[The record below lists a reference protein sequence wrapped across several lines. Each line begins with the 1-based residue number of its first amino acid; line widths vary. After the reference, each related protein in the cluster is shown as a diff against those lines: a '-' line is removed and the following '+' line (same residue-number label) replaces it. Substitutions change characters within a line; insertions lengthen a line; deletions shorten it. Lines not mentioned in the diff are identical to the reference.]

1 MIRRRLPS
9 RLRFVD
15 FRRSLR
21 SAEWEGRWFAC
32 WIAVG
37 GVIAV
42 VVRCARKYAVC
53 SFEALGVV
61 VGALVVDVLVLVV
74 VIAHDVAAAVAVA
87 PGITAGS

>member
-1 MIRRRLPS
+1 
-9 RLRFVD
+9 
-15 FRRSLR
+15 
-21 SAEWEGRWFAC
+21 
-32 WIAVG
+32 
-37 GVIAV
+37 VIAV